1 MLNTKKRKGC
11 LNLQHT
17 KAGGSQK
24 HILQISLSQKKKKG
38 KSMEPISIWV
48 SSMKFMLKNRDIRGK

>member
-24 HILQISLSQKKKKG
+24 HILQISLSLSKKKRQIHGTDFYLGVLNEIYVEK
-38 KSMEPISIWV
+38 
-48 SSMKFMLKNRDIRGK
+48 